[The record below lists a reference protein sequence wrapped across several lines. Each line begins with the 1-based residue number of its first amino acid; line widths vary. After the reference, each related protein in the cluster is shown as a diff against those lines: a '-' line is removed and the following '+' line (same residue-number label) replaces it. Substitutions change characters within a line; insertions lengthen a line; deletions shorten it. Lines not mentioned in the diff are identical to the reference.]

1 MTADSHWG
9 PSPFHPG
16 STEHRGRRE
25 DCSGPDCGPPPRI
38 PDDWGAWCPHGK
50 HVVVHD
56 PECVD
61 EWGNPFGRVVDP
73 WPCDRC
79 TQAEFEADQER
90 AYHESCPSWEEI
102 YGLH

>member
-1 MTADSHWG
+1 
-9 PSPFHPG
+9 
-16 STEHRGRRE
+16 
-25 DCSGPDCGPPPRI
+25 
-38 PDDWGAWCPHGK
+38 
-50 HVVVHD
+50 VVHD